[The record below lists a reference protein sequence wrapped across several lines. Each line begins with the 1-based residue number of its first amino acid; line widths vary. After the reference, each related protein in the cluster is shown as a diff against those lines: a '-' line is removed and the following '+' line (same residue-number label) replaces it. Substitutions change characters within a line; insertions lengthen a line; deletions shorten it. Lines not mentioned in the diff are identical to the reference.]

1 MTGMWEALGPS
12 LGRQPGALQMC
23 PCGWNSVSS
32 SPEWSARSLWE
43 LRLQVE
49 NWKGQGSG
57 RRAGAEGR
65 GQARGQLGGSGS
77 PASASNTV

>member
-1 MTGMWEALGPS
+1 MSGMWEALGPS
-12 LGRQPGALQMC
+12 LDRQPGALQMC

-65 GQARGQLGGSGS
+65 GQASGQLGGSGYL
-77 PASASNTV
+77 ASASNTV